1 MLTTPVLAHE
11 CNAFVV
17 DPDDEHGYV
26 RTLNQVLMLPAVQ
39 RHFLGEEFARFT
51 LARWRWD
58 DVASVYADRF
68 AALVG
73 RPHIP
78 AELRAA

>member
-1 MLTTPVLAHE
+1 VH
-11 CNAFVV
+11 
-17 DPDDEHGYV
+17 
-26 RTLNQVLMLPAVQ
+26 TLNQLLALPAVQ

-51 LARWRWD
+51 LSRWPWQ
-58 DVASVYADRF
+58 DVASAYMERF

-73 RPHIP
+73 RPQIP